1 MEAGEISYQQTVV
14 TPILSG
20 AGWHGQG
27 MAEATSYSPF
37 VPTYRYLRVL
47 EMGKPGCLANYV
59 KLS

>member
-37 VPTYRYLRVL
+37 VPTYIQIPKGPRD
-47 EMGKPGCLANYV
+47 GKAPVAWPIR
-59 KLS
+59 